1 MYTAHRN
8 PQEGMRDRRCAA
20 PVIVDVPVAAVEA
33 THQCVVASL
42 TFRDPLGHF
51 ADLLLEAALVSG
63 FLLQV
68 CFPLD
73 GSLALLLIIASLPF
87 SRIQVAGPCICVG
100 ILSSCIHVLYLIRV
114 SNTLIYISLSI
125 HLSTGIHTS
134 MCIYVSIS
142 NIYTSTR
149 IYVSAYVLTRYI
161 SISKGK

>member
-114 SNTLIYISLSI
+114 SNTLSTYPYLYTYPLVSI
-125 HLSTGIHTS
+125 HP
-134 MCIYVSIS
+134 CV
-142 NIYTSTR
+142 YT
-149 IYVSAYVLTRYI
+149 YPYPI
-161 SISKGK
+161 SIRVLVYTYPHMY